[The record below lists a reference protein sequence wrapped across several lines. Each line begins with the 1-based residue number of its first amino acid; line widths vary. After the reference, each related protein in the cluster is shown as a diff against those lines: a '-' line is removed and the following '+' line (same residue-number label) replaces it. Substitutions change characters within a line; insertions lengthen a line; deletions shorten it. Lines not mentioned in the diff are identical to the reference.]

1 MGSSVPNGAK
11 PFPKDNETRTPPGLS
26 PNTCSPVRYCEPFK
40 VEGTQEAQTIPE
52 GAPMHHDCGLDQAD
66 LGEIAIPGY
75 RIGVGVEENAVSAEA
90 EPG

>member
-1 MGSSVPNGAK
+1 MAAVYESLTPGARR
-11 PFPKDNETRTPPGLS
+11 EL
-26 PNTCSPVRYCEPFK
+26 PVRYCEPFK